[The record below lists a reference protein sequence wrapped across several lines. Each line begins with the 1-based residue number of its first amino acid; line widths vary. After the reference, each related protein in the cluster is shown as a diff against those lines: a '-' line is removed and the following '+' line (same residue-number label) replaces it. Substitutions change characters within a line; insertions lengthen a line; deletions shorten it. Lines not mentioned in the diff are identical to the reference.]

1 MRITDRTIVNHTISQ
16 LQERRQKLGD
26 AQTRVATGRRIQRS
40 SDSPADVERAMTLAS
55 EMRLV
60 QNQRTNLDTSRDWM
74 VGTDV
79 ALNNFS
85 DLVSTARNLALRA
98 VNDTN
103 SQDELD
109 ALAQSVGSLLENA
122 LTVANTTQGG
132 YYLLGGHQV
141 RTAPFSYENGTI
153 TYQGDNHEIH
163 HMVEPGQTM
172 PVNITGVFG
181 ASGGMLNGL
190 RQLQA
195 LQQAITSNDQGEIRA
210 FLEQSDAVSKDIS
223 MSQSTLGARMQRID
237 QISIRLDD
245 RDVALKQLYTNLVDA
260 DMAATI
266 AEMNAENQAYE
277 MTLAAAGRAMP
288 RSLLDYIR

>member
-1 MRITDRTIVNHTISQ
+1 MRITDRTIVNHTIAQ
-16 LQERRQKLGD
+16 LQERRQLLGE

-40 SDSPADVERAMTLAS
+40 SDSPADAERAMTLAS
-55 EMRLV
+55 ELRLV
-60 QNQRTNLDTSRDWM
+60 QNQRTNLDTSSDWLA
-74 VGTDV
+74 GTDV
-79 ALNNFS
+79 ALDNFS

-109 ALAQSVGSLLENA
+109 AIAGSVGALLENA
-122 LTVANTTQGG
+122 LTVANSTQGG
-132 YYLLGGHQV
+132 YYLLAGQQV
-141 RTAPFSYENGTI
+141 RTIPFSYENGTI
-153 TYQGDNHEIH
+153 AYHGDDREIH

-172 PVNITGVFG
+172 PVNVTGVSG
-181 ASGGMLNGL
+181 ANGGVLNGL
-190 RQLQA
+190 LQLQA
-195 LQQAITSNDQGEIRA
+195 LQQAIVSNDRA
-210 FLEQSDAVSKDIS
+210 GISGFLEQSDAVSKDIY

-245 RDVALKQLYTNLVDA
+245 RELALKQLYTNLVDA
-260 DMAATI
+260 DMAATV